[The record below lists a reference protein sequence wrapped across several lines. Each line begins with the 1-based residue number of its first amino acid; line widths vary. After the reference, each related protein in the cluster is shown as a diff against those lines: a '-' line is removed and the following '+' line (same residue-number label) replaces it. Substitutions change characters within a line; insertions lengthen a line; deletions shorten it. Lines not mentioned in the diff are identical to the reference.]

1 MRRVNVITYYV
12 VFLLFIIVSVSVFA
26 QERRP
31 ARRLQERAKPEVLYL
46 TPEQEAEVLEYIRE
60 AYPERAKNLELWK
73 DLRPEQYRKGLSR
86 AFREM
91 RFMEALKEKD
101 PDRYGRVAEEKRLER
116 ESRQLAQQY
125 RKTEDEAEKTRL
137 KGELQSLLYELFD
150 YRQMNRK
157 DEIERLEKRLAEL
170 REANQERLASKEEIV
185 QRRLDAL
192 LGEKG
197 MEW

>member
-46 TPEQEAEVLEYIRE
+46 TPEQEAEVLDYIRE

-86 AFREM
+86 AFRRSFPPRE
-91 RFMEALKEKD
+91 FSSTIAKAKS
-101 PDRYGRVAEEKRLER
+101 PTKR
-116 ESRQLAQQY
+116 SA
-125 RKTEDEAEKTRL
+125 
-137 KGELQSLLYELFD
+137 F
-150 YRQMNRK
+150 
-157 DEIERLEKRLAEL
+157 I
-170 REANQERLASKEEIV
+170 
-185 QRRLDAL
+185 
-192 LGEKG
+192 
-197 MEW
+197 

>member
-12 VFLLFIIVSVSVFA
+12 VFLLFITVSVSVLA

-60 AYPERAKNLELWK
+60 IYPERAKNLDLWK
-73 DLRPEQYRKGLSR
+73 DLRSEQYRKGLSR

-116 ESRQLAQQY
+116 ESRQLAQKY
-125 RKTEDEAEKTRL
+125 RKKEDEAEKTRL
-137 KGELQSLLYELFD
+137 KGELESLLYEIFD
-150 YRQMNRK
+150 CRQMNRK
-157 DEIERLEKRLAEL
+157 DEIERLEKRLTEL
-170 REANQERLASKEEIV
+170 RKANQERLASKEEIV
-185 QRRLDAL
+185 QRRLDEL